1 GGKGMKNTFAP
12 GFRFHPTDE
21 ELVRFY
27 LKRKV
32 FGKSFRIDAIAEI
45 DVYRFEPWDLPDR
58 SKLKTRDL
66 EWYFFSALD
75 KKYGNGWRTN
85 RATGKGYWKA
95 TGKDRPVQH
104 NSRHVGMKKTLVY
117 HSGRAPTGERTNWVM
132 HEYRLV
138 ESELEGAGTFQKSGS
153 GPKNGE
159 QYGAPLIEEEWDD
172 DKVVPVPL
180 HEFTD
185 EVPGGDGVFY
195 RGLTS
200 SSGSRGM
207 GEDQNE
213 VPRAAVEC
221 KAEVVEEAAD
231 EICVGDDADMNE
243 PDQDVQ
249 SDGKASADNSSD
261 EQPSNYE
268 SLSKS
273 ECSEESK
280 HEPTVS
286 GKKKGKRLNE
296 SDASSLPI
304 KGDGICLHASSSS
317 STTTVSVPVA
327 TTTATK
333 MAAPAAEATKGAKT
347 ATAENESKPP
357 KIPSTSFAHQSH
369 LLECID
375 ADKTPLVVPPRYET
389 GNAKL
394 TAPPG
399 YEFLQSEL
407 RYVFIERNTLKMELS
422 NARAVV
428 GILKSRI
435 DLLEKENEDL
445 RRVVRDP

>member
-1 GGKGMKNTFAP
+1 MKVEIGKEN
-12 GFRFHPTDE
+12 
-21 ELVRFY
+21 L
-27 LKRKV
+27 
-32 FGKSFRIDAIAEI
+32 
-45 DVYRFEPWDLPDR
+45 

-95 TGKDRPVQH
+95 TGKDRPVQL
-104 NSRHVGMKKTLVY
+104 NSRPVGMKKTLVY
-117 HSGRAPTGERTNWVM
+117 HSGRAPSGERTNWVM

-138 ESELEGAGTFQKSGS
+138 ESELEGAGTFQDGFVLCKIFQKSGS

-172 DKVVPVPL
+172 EKVIPVPL

-185 EVPGGDGVFY
+185 EVPGGDGVFC

-200 SSGSRGM
+200 SSRRILTFCAKCHKSGSRGM
-207 GEDQNE
+207 GEDPTE
-213 VPRAAVEC
+213 APRTAVAC

-231 EICVGDDADMNE
+231 EICVDVDAHMNE

-249 SDGKASADNSSD
+249 SDGKASADDSSD
-261 EQPSNYE
+261 EQPSNSE

-273 ECSEESK
+273 ESSEKSK
-280 HEPTVS
+280 DEPTMS
-286 GKKKGKRLNE
+286 AKKKGKRLNE
-296 SDASSLPI
+296 SDVSSLPI
-304 KGDGICLHASSSS
+304 KGDGICLHTSSSS
-317 STTTVSVPVA
+317 STTTASVPVA
-327 TTTATK
+327 TTIATK
-333 MAAPAAEATKGAKT
+333 IAAPTAEATKGVKT
-347 ATAENESKPP
+347 TTAEKESKTPR
-357 KIPSTSFAHQSH
+357 IPSKSFARQSH
-369 LLECID
+369 LLESID
-375 ADKTPLVVPPRYET
+375 ADETPLVVPPRYET

-394 TAPPG
+394 TVPPG
-399 YEFLQSEL
+399 YEEFFHKLQSEL
-407 RYVFIERNTLKMELS
+407 RYVYIERETLKMELS

-435 DLLEKENEDL
+435 DLLDKENEDL
-445 RRVVRDP
+445 RRVVQDP